1 MDKDA
6 FTKNT
11 VLTQCPVIIGVSVR
25 RSPRPTAHW
34 RVAVIQDKTHG
45 GLCDKAQIGRS
56 LLNDTVTRRPLA
68 ICHCYAAARAHL
80 HCVDSPQGSVQQAT
94 VTVSKGILH
103 ATCEVLR
110 ATRESYSLCEALRGT
125 VAIEDVHTRGRR
137 A

>member
-1 MDKDA
+1 MDSEVKV
-6 FTKNT
+6 T
-11 VLTQCPVIIGVSVR
+11 VFKLTQCPVIIGVSVR

-80 HCVDSPQGSVQQAT
+80 HCVDSKQGHPACN
-94 VTVSKGILH
+94 LR
-103 ATCEVLR
+103 LR
-110 ATRESYSLCEALRGT
+110 ATRESYSR
-125 VAIEDVHTRGRR
+125 
-137 A
+137 